1 MIMNLDRQLYLLD
14 LISRGEA
21 PRGLL
26 LFRKIHALRNERGS
40 SNVLGLTALSASQ
53 KTSDPRDHIYAKLSL
68 ADDAQA
74 RHIVPNYRK
83 DAA

>member
-1 MIMNLDRQLYLLD
+1 MLKYHSHFPARWV
-14 LISRGEA
+14 
-21 PRGLL
+21 
-26 LFRKIHALRNERGS
+26 FRHPWRDVS

-53 KTSDPRDHIYAKLSL
+53 KISDPRDHIYAKLSL